1 MKRNTILFIVVLAVL
16 SIVGITV
23 TQVYWFSKAFDT
35 EQDQFNR
42 DVKVA
47 LFNVANQFFE
57 INKTSVPTNNPIKQL
72 STNYYVV
79 MINNEIDANLL
90 EYLLKSEFEKRNII
104 ADFEYGIYDCTS
116 ERMVYGNYVSFN
128 SKETSSKAK
137 GDLPKWEN
145 QSYYFGVQFP
155 DKASIITNRMGVW
168 IFFSAVLLLVIIF
181 FSYALFIILR
191 QRRLSEVQKDFIN
204 NMTHEFKTPISTI
217 ALSSEVLR
225 DPKIVEQPA
234 RLLNYATLIQN
245 ENQRLKNQVERVLRL
260 ADMDKNSL
268 ELKKEKLGLH
278 ELIKDAVSTLGA
290 KLKESSADVV
300 LKLEAKQDLVEVDRL
315 HISNVI
321 YNFLDNALK
330 YTKRE
335 PKIELTSYNQ
345 EGRIY
350 VNVKDN
356 GIGIDARQKNK
367 IFNKFYRVPT
377 GNVHDVKG
385 FGLGLNYVKD
395 ILKMHK
401 GNVELYSSS
410 SDGST
415 FKFCLNYVKS

>member
-23 TQVYWFSKAFDT
+23 TQVYWFSRAFDT

-57 INKTSVPTNNPIKQL
+57 INKAAIPANNPIKQL

-90 EYLLKSEFEKRNII
+90 EYLLKAEFEKRNVI

-116 ERMVYGNYVSFN
+116 ERMVYGNYVSFDHDKN
-128 SKETSSKAK
+128 PNKAI
-137 GDLPKWEN
+137 GSLPKWDN
-145 QSYYFGVQFP
+145 QSYYFGVKFP
-155 DKASIITNRMGVW
+155 NKASIITNRMEVW

-181 FSYALFIILR
+181 FAYALFIILR

-217 ALSSEVLR
+217 ALSTEVLK
-225 DPKIVEQPA
+225 DPKIVEQPS
-234 RLLNYATLIQN
+234 RLLNYATLIEN
-245 ENQRLKNQVERVLRL
+245 ENQRLKVQVERVLRL

-268 ELKKEKLGLH
+268 DLNKEKLGLH
-278 ELIKDAVSTLGA
+278 VLINEAVANLKG
-290 KLKESSADVV
+290 KFKESSANVI
-300 LKLEAKQDLVEVDRL
+300 LKLEAEQDLVEVDRL
-315 HISNVI
+315 HITNVI

-330 YTKRE
+330 YTKKT
-335 PKIELTSYNQ
+335 PVIELTSYNS
-345 EGRIY
+345 EGKIY
-350 VNVKDN
+350 VDIKDN
-356 GIGIDARQKNK
+356 GIGIDTKQKNK

-385 FGLGLNYVKD
+385 FGLGLNYLKD
-395 ILKMHK
+395 VIKMHK

-410 SDGST
+410 VDGST
-415 FKFCLNYVKS
+415 FKFCLNYAKG

>member
-1 MKRNTILFIVVLAVL
+1 MKRNTILFIVVLAVM
-16 SIVGITV
+16 SIVGISV

-47 LFNVANQFFE
+47 LFNVASQFFE
-57 INKTSVPTNNPIKQL
+57 INKTSVPTNSPIKQL

-90 EYLLKSEFEKRNII
+90 EYLLKAEFEKRNVV

-116 ERMVYGNYVSFN
+116 ERMVYGNYVSF
-128 SKETSSKAK
+128 SKDKAPNK
-137 GDLPKWEN
+137 AIGTLPKWDN
-145 QSYYFGVQFP
+145 QSYYFGVKFP

-168 IFFSAVLLLVIIF
+168 IFFSAVLFLVIIF
-181 FSYALFIILR
+181 FAYALFIILR

-217 ALSSEVLR
+217 ALSTEVLK
-225 DPKIVEQPA
+225 DPKIVEQPG

-245 ENQRLKNQVERVLRL
+245 ENLRLKNQVERVLRL

-268 ELKKEKLGLH
+268 ELHKEKLSLH
-278 ELIKDAVSTLGA
+278 ELIAEAVSTLGA
-290 KLKESSADVV
+290 KMTENSADVV
-300 LKLEAKQDLVEVDRL
+300 LKLEAKEDVVEVDRL
-315 HISNVI
+315 HITNVI

-330 YTKRE
+330 YTKRK
-335 PKIELTSYNQ
+335 PSIELKSYNR
-345 EGRIY
+345 EGKIY
-350 VNVKDN
+350 VDVKDN
-356 GIGIDARQKNK
+356 GIGIDTGLKRK

-385 FGLGLNYVKD
+385 FGLGLHYVKD
-395 ILKMHK
+395 VLKMHR

-410 SDGST
+410 NDGSV
-415 FKFCLNYVKS
+415 FKFCLNHVKG